1 MCHPNGQGGQAGLG
15 TQSDA
20 SSRPPLGIISVILVA
35 LGGTKSFPSRVMS
48 IERPFAK
55 DLTLQLK
62 RSTVEVR
69 PALSFFEENK
79 IRTIQPYD
87 DALVVTLRI
96 RGYDVNRMLVP

>member
-1 MCHPNGQGGQAGLG
+1 
-15 TQSDA
+15 
-20 SSRPPLGIISVILVA
+20 
-35 LGGTKSFPSRVMS
+35 MS

-79 IRTIQPYD
+79 IGTVQPYD